1 MSVVRVILWAASS
14 ELGVEPSYHPLPPKS
29 EAALLGL
36 EYLNDTLL
44 VFPVIEESTFWTS
57 LEAVYMPGGVAAHW
71 NHWIL
76 RMVLANAL
84 LVKSTVYGDEWHR
97 LARLHMTS
105 ALPYAEVAL
114 RPDTIQGIQAML
126 LLVEYSRY
134 DPKAYNH
141 WTLVGAV
148 SRAIVD
154 LGLHQDP
161 PQSAHV
167 PRNKLETRRRLF
179 LCVYSADRSEA
190 PTSPSS
196 SHGSPWL
203 TCFIGQQAS
212 RWIEPSHFPRHPL
225 T

>member
-1 MSVVRVILWAASS
+1 MQIRSVNAAARDYEGFTSLMSVVRVMLWAASS
-14 ELGVEPSYHPLPPKS
+14 ELSLEPSSHPLPPKS

-57 LEAVYMPGGVAAHW
+57 LEAVYMPGGGVATPW

-76 RMVLANAL
+76 RLVLANAL

-97 LARLHMTS
+97 LARLHVTS

-114 RPDTIQGIQAML
+114 RPDTIPSIQAML

-134 DPKAYNH
+134 DPRAYNH

-161 PQSAHV
+161 PHSANV
-167 PRNKLETRRRLF
+167 SRNKLETRRRLF
-179 LCVYSADRSEA
+179 LCVYSADRSGHTA
-190 PTSPSS
+190 IATQVLCRR
-196 SHGSPWL
+196 G
-203 TCFIGQQAS
+203 
-212 RWIEPSHFPRHPL
+212 
-225 T
+225 